1 MTSRKDNKG
10 RKLKDGESY
19 RNDGRYQYR
28 YTENGKRHTIYGNTL
43 EVLRNKEEEVKE
55 KQKYGAKTNVSK
67 VTVNDIFGVYIAS
80 KTELKQST
88 RGNYIYMYNKYIRD
102 GFGQKKIGSV
112 KYSDVKRFYQSLIN
126 ERGFKPNSMEVVN
139 NLLHPIFTLAVRD
152 GYIIKNPSDG
162 AMAEIKRS
170 NDWEKPK
177 RHALSVEEQTLF
189 VDFLSKDKQ
198 YNHWLPLFTVFL
210 GTGCRVGEIV
220 GLRWEDCD
228 FDNNTISINHN
239 LVYRQQESG
248 KCEFHV
254 TTPKTKSGTR
264 IVPMLSEVRRALLT
278 EKKKQM
284 AEGFNKTVIDGY
296 SGFVFT
302 NREGYIHNPQT
313 INRAIKRII
322 LACNNEEEQ
331 KAKKEKRE
339 PIIIR
344 NFSIHNLRHTFCTR
358 FCENETN
365 LKVIQEIMGHSDIS
379 TTMNIYAE
387 ATKDKKIE
395 SFKQLEG
402 KIKIS

>member
-1 MTSRKDNKG
+1 M
-10 RKLKDGESY
+10 
-19 RNDGRYQYR
+19 
-28 YTENGKRHTIYGNTL
+28 
-43 EVLRNKEEEVKE
+43 
-55 KQKYGAKTNVSK
+55 
-67 VTVNDIFGVYIAS
+67 
-80 KTELKQST
+80 
-88 RGNYIYMYNKYIRD
+88 
-102 GFGQKKIGSV
+102 
-112 KYSDVKRFYQSLIN
+112 
-126 ERGFKPNSMEVVN
+126 
-139 NLLHPIFTLAVRD
+139 
-152 GYIIKNPSDG
+152 
-162 AMAEIKRS
+162 
-170 NDWEKPK
+170 
-177 RHALSVEEQTLF
+177 
-189 VDFLSKDKQ
+189 
-198 YNHWLPLFTVFL
+198 
-210 GTGCRVGEIV
+210 
-220 GLRWEDCD
+220 RWEDCD